1 MDIQIISKCLT
12 DAKELV
18 TSVMDE
24 IKNKKAA
31 AAAE

>member
-18 TSVMDE
+18 ADVMVE
-24 IKNKKAA
+24 LKKEPA
-31 AAAE
+31 